1 MVNAIEFQ
9 SLPQPRRRTNAPAM
23 RFTAA
28 AEMLKARPGQWAR
41 VQKREKRARAATAA
55 YQINRG
61 LLAAFRPAG
70 SFEAAS
76 RTVDGEYLVYARY
89 VGHVQESKTTGER
102 RQIHDAH

>member
-1 MVNAIEFQ
+1 MVTAIEFQ
-9 SLPQPRRRTNAPAM
+9 SLPQPRRRNNTPAM

-28 AEMLKARPGQWAR
+28 AEMLRARPGQWAR
-41 VQKREKRARAATAA
+41 VQKRDKRAHAATAA

-89 VGHVQESKTTGER
+89 VGHEQEPRNAGER
-102 RQIHDAH
+102 GRIHDAR